1 MNHALIHKICQRLD
15 LGTPTIPAER
25 IYGGLLHKMWKLTT
39 DKNSYAIKARAPG
52 IDFKNQASENSYEL
66 SEKIDT
72 IFDYDGIPAISA
84 IHKDGDYL
92 VEIDGA
98 FFLIYPWVNAK
109 TLPSNQPISDQHGI
123 KIAALISKIHTIN
136 LNIFSLPSSQD
147 PEFNTLSSEQIL
159 EAIKN
164 SQAKKAPFATELK
177 KHQKILLML
186 NQKYLDSIPHLK
198 KQSVISHGD
207 LDPKNVLWDAED
219 QPILIDWESARRL
232 NPTHEIINACFDW
245 SGISLENNFNKNLFF
260 KILEAYQKAGSALD
274 QNLLAP
280 TFYAVAGN
288 WIHWMIFN
296 IQRFCE
302 TQDSEVLNLSAE
314 QVSQTLRTIVLLENL
329 IPTLCVPPAK
339 LRKPI
344 KYIFIF
350 VHVAIDTVSG
360 RFLRIFGH
368 PNQPAY
374 FKF

>member
-1 MNHALIHKICQRLD
+1 MNQDTLQKICQKLN
-15 LGTPTIPAER
+15 LGAPTSSAKR

-39 DKNSYAIKARAPG
+39 NQNSYAIKELAG
-52 IDFKNQASENSYEL
+52 HIDFKNQAIKNNYEL
-66 SEKIDT
+66 SERIAT
-72 IFDYDGIPAISA
+72 MFANDGIPTISA

-92 VEIDGA
+92 IEIDGA

-109 TLPSNQPISDQHGI
+109 TLSAHEPISDQHGI
-123 KIAALISKIHTIN
+123 EIAVLISKIHTIN

-232 NPTHEIINACFDW
+232 NPTHEIINACLDW
-245 SGISLENNFNKNLFF
+245 SGISLENNFNQNLFF
-260 KILEAYQKAGSALD
+260 KMLAAYQKSGGALD
-274 QNLLAP
+274 QSLLEPA
-280 TFYAVAGN
+280 FYAVAGN
-288 WIHWMIFN
+288 WIHWMVFN

-302 TQDSEVLNLSAE
+302 TQDPEVLNLSAQ
-314 QVSQTLRTIVLLENL
+314 QVSQTLRTIVFLENL
-329 IPTLCVPPAK
+329 IPTLLSEIQK
-339 LRKPI
+339 QEIQK
-344 KYIFIF
+344 
-350 VHVAIDTVSG
+350 
-360 RFLRIFGH
+360 
-368 PNQPAY
+368 
-374 FKF
+374 